1 MSRDCFLSQF
11 WPAYALLN
19 ELELDKIPIP
29 TFNQEPSLCAESVMA
44 EFGLFVLFSRE
55 VQPVQ
60 SRISLSRASCTAL
73 YCIVLYCTALYCTVL
88 GTVAAAASPFADRFA
103 VGGTNVA
110 LAVHLGFLH
119 ALCLTSS
126 IVHHAS
132 RWLYALQ
139 DAGSTK
145 HLHLIRCR
153 GCRVVGRLGPSHL
166 IVNSIL
172 ISFHLDSALAFYA
185 RLSTLSSTALVS
197 IPLHHNLDCCVPQ
210 PTTWPP
216 LHLRRLTLE
225 NH

>member
-110 LAVHLGFLH
+110 ACCPSRLFTC
-119 ALCLTSS
+119 ALSHQQHRS
-126 IVHHAS
+126 PRIEM
-132 RWLYALQ
+132 
-139 DAGSTK
+139 
-145 HLHLIRCR
+145 
-153 GCRVVGRLGPSHL
+153 VVCAPRRR
-166 IVNSIL
+166 I
-172 ISFHLDSALAFYA
+172 DKAFA
-185 RLSTLSSTALVS
+185 PHPVQRLS
-197 IPLHHNLDCCVPQ
+197 
-210 PTTWPP
+210 
-216 LHLRRLTLE
+216 RGR
-225 NH
+225 

>member
-1 MSRDCFLSQF
+1 
-11 WPAYALLN
+11 
-19 ELELDKIPIP
+19 
-29 TFNQEPSLCAESVMA
+29 MA

-60 SRISLSRASCTAL
+60 SRISLSRAC
-73 YCIVLYCTALYCTVL
+73 CTALYCTVL
-88 GTVAAAASPFADRFA
+88 YCTVLHCIVLHCIVLYSELWLLLLLHLPIVSLSAEP
-103 VGGTNVA
+103 TWL
-110 LAVHLGFLH
+110 LAVHLGFLR